1 MPNRPRSQAASGRLS
16 RYPGGALA
24 NIVRGSAP
32 AVASSL
38 RRFDTNAHR
47 LARGSGGGTSSQA
60 ALINESDDTGRLRL
74 ITSIAKTA
82 RCLAPA
88 NGRGAP
94 LTLICNGP
102 STSNVRYMATTGLIV
117 IERRGATIQNC
128 HSPPPG
134 PANPPPGV
142 LLKSPTDG
150 PPPVR

>member
-16 RYPGGALA
+16 RYPGGAFA

-47 LARGSGGGTSSQA
+47 LARGLGGGTSSQA

-74 ITSIAKTA
+74 ITNIANPA

-88 NGRGAP
+88 NGRAAP
-94 LTLICNGP
+94 LTVICNGP
-102 STSNVRYMATTGLIV
+102 STSIVRSMATTGLIV
-117 IERRGATIQNC
+117 MQRRVATCGNC
-128 HSPPPG
+128 SLPG
-134 PANPPPGV
+134 LVPATSSAGV
-142 LLKSPTDG
+142 LL
-150 PPPVR
+150 